1 MAGEVAAAAG
11 AAGEA
16 AAHGGGGVD
25 VLSVVVLLAAAVIAV
40 PVFRRIGLGSVLG
53 YLAAGL
59 AIGPFGLGFFDD
71 PERIIGIAELGV
83 VLSFGRISVSASAVT
98 IAGRQW
104 QGCIG
109 VGINIGKR

>member
-1 MAGEVAAAAG
+1 MTAG
-11 AAGEA
+11 AIHRLGRIVSLFEGIGYGRTATAWELA
-16 AAHGGGGVD
+16 ESEGGG
-25 VLSVVVLLAAAVIAV
+25 LALND
-40 PVFRRIGLGSVLG
+40 GLTHK
-53 YLAAGL
+53 GL
-59 AIGPFGLGFFDD
+59 A
-71 PERIIGIAELGV
+71 AELGV